1 MSNMYTEDEI
11 ELVIAR
17 LRAIPRNALL
27 SIGNINSNSDFDRDE
42 LIEHVKKMD
51 NIGKKIIE
59 MQLNY
64 VRSYK

>member
-1 MSNMYTEDEI
+1 MYTEDEI

-17 LRAIPRNALL
+17 LRAIPKNALL
-27 SIGNINSNSDFDRDE
+27 SIGNINNNSGFDRDE

-51 NIGKKIIE
+51 EIGKKIIQ